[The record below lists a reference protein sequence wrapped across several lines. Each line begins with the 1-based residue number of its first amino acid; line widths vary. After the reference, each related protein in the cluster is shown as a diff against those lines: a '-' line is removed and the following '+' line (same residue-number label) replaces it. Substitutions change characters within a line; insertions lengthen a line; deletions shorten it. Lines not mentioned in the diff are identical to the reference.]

1 MITEGNGIE
10 VHGPARIIL
19 DGKREEGINVISH
32 AHKDHLG
39 RVNKAI
45 ATRETAVLAGL
56 EGYKDHLVLD
66 DLKIR
71 LVNAGHILGSSQVE
85 ILNGHHIAYTGDIRL
100 RDSILF
106 EAGEILNPDILI
118 IESTFGLPKFRFP
131 DPLDIYEQIE
141 RWTRTNLNAGRHVV
155 IGGYALGKSQE
166 LTKLA
171 NEIGETP
178 IVTREIWENN
188 ERYSQLGEDIGG
200 YILAGTEE
208 AMETARDPSVFLVPM
223 NLAGWKAK
231 EALQLSYGRPT
242 VSGVATGWATVFTFK
257 SKGVDRAF
265 PLSDH
270 ADFYDLVRYA
280 KESGA
285 KQIYTV
291 HGYSNELAMHLRKLG
306 LNARSLQ
313 QK

>member
-19 DGKREEGINVISH
+19 DGKKEEGINVISH

-39 RVNKAI
+39 RVSKAI
-45 ATRETAVLAGL
+45 ATKETAVLAGL
-56 EGYKDHLVLD
+56 EGYKEHLVLD
-66 DLKIR
+66 DLEIR

-106 EAGEILNPDILI
+106 STGEVLHPEVLI
-118 IESTFGLPKFRFP
+118 IESTFGLPKFKFP
-131 DPLDIYEQIE
+131 NPLDIYEQIGSWA
-141 RWTRTNLNAGRHVV
+141 RANLNAGRHVV
-155 IGGYALGKSQE
+155 IGGYALGKAQE

-171 NEIGETP
+171 NEMGETP
-178 IVTREIWENN
+178 IVTRDIWENN
-188 ERYSQLGEDIGG
+188 EKYTNLGKDIGE
-200 YILAGTEE
+200 YLLAGTEE
-208 AMETARDPSVFLVPM
+208 AVEKARDPSIFLVPM
-223 NLAGWKAK
+223 NLSGWKAK
-231 EALQLSYGRPT
+231 EALQLSYGRP
-242 VSGVATGWATVFTFK
+242 VISAVATGWATVFTFR
-257 SKGVDRAF
+257 SKGVDKAF

-280 KESGA
+280 RESGA
-285 KQIYTV
+285 RQIYTV

-306 LNARSLQ
+306 LNAKSLE
-313 QK
+313 